1 MTKGRFKMEIMRLTR
16 MKYLRLQYGA
26 ELKDVAAHL
35 GVTEGYLCKLEG
47 AWFTR
52 VSNQM
57 KERIVDFYGEPFED
71 LQKEMDFPVI
81 KRLPKLEATSVAA

>member
-1 MTKGRFKMEIMRLTR
+1 MEIMRVTK

-35 GVTEGYLCKLEG
+35 GVTDGYVCKLEG
-47 AWFTR
+47 GWFTR
-52 VSNQM
+52 ISDQM
-57 KERIVDFYGEPFED
+57 KARIIEFYGEPFED

-81 KRLPKLEATSVAA
+81 KRLPKLEAKSVAA